1 MIGSIGS
8 TASTLSVAS
17 VLQPGITSAARG
29 ADALT
34 GVGDTA
40 DISGPGKLFAALK
53 ELAAEDPEKF
63 KAVAADIATK
73 LKEAAETASDSSGSA
88 AGPSS
93 LLSDLAAKFE
103 KAAETGDV
111 SVLEPPSQGPGGV
124 GGYDRTGRP
133 NGPPPPPPE
142 GSGVDLKSLFD
153 SITKEV
159 TDALAA

>member
-1 MIGSIGS
+1 MSGTG
-8 TASTLSVAS
+8 
-17 VLQPGITSAARG
+17 
-29 ADALT
+29 ALT
-34 GVGDTA
+34 GAGDTA

-73 LKEAAETASDSSGSA
+73 LKEAAEKASDATGSV

-103 KAAETGDV
+103 TAAETGDV

-124 GGYDRTGRP
+124 GGYNRAGRP
-133 NGPPPPPPE
+133 NGPPPPPPAD
-142 GSGVDLKSLFD
+142 SGVDLKALFD